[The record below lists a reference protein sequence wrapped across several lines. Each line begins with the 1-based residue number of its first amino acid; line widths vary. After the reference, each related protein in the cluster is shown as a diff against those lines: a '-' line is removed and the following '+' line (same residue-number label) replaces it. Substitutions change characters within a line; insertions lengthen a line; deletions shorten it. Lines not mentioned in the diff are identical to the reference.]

1 MTQATEQPRLQ
12 RRLGARD
19 ASLIVMGGI
28 IGSGIFVNPS
38 RVARFVHTGPLVM
51 LAWAIGG
58 AIALIG
64 AGVFA
69 ELAARRPQDG
79 GVYAYLRDAF
89 HPVVAFSYGWT
100 LLLISQGG
108 GAAASAVTFAFY
120 IPAITGIHLSSAMTT
135 IVAVSVIALF
145 TLVNCLGVRQG
156 ASTQNAFMIAKLVAI
171 VGVVGVGIFAI
182 GNAVAHPASNATV
195 PPFDPFVAIGLAL
208 VPVMFAYSG
217 WQTSSFMSAELRD
230 PQRNLA
236 RGMLYGVLGVVVLYL
251 AVNAVCLIALG
262 QDGLARTDTPASDVV
277 RAVFGPIGG
286 TIMAT
291 IVAISTLGFI
301 TNQILTAPRVYY
313 QMAADGTFFSALAKI
328 DPRTHVPV
336 VAIAVQGIAAML
348 IAMSGKYDVILNWVT
363 SIDYIFFGF
372 AALALVIFRR
382 RDAASGA
389 PKPFFT
395 IPLHPWSTGA
405 FLVVAWAIVLD
416 VLVKSRSDTLIGF
429 AVLLTGIPVYF
440 AFRRK
445 AARER

>member
-1 MTQATEQPRLQ
+1 MTEPSDRPQLL

-38 RVARFVHTGPLVM
+38 RVARMVHTGPLVM
-51 LAWAIGG
+51 LAWSLGG

-64 AGVFA
+64 AGIFA
-69 ELAARRPQDG
+69 ELAARRPNDG

-89 HPVVAFSYGWT
+89 HPAVAFCYGWT

-120 IPAITGIHLSSAMTT
+120 LPAITGIQLSHP
-135 IVAVSVIALF
+135 VATAIAVGVIGLF

-156 ASTQNAFMIAKLVAI
+156 TNAQNTFMIAKLIAIAGVVAI
-171 VGVVGVGIFAI
+171 GLFAVGSAL
-182 GNAVAHPASNATV
+182 AHPLSNAPA
-195 PPFDPFVAIGLAL
+195 PPFNPVVAMGLAL

-217 WQTSSFMSAELRD
+217 WQTSSFMSAELRE
-230 PQRNLA
+230 PHKTLA
-236 RGMLYGVLGVVVLYL
+236 RGMIYGVLGVVVLYL
-251 AVNAVCLIALG
+251 AVNLVCLIALG

-277 RAVFGPIGG
+277 RAVLGPIGG
-286 TIMAT
+286 RIMAT
-291 IVAISTLGFI
+291 IVALSTLGFI

-313 QMAADGTFFSALAKI
+313 QMAADGTFFKALARI

-336 VAIAVQGIAAML
+336 IAIAVQGVAAML
-348 IAMSGKYDVILNWVT
+348 IALSGKYDLILNWVT

-372 AALALVIFRR
+372 AALALVVFRR
-382 RDAASGA
+382 RDALIGA

-395 IPLHPWSTGA
+395 MPLHPWSTIT
-405 FLVVAWAIVLD
+405 FLLVAWAIVLD
-416 VLVKSRSDTLIGF
+416 VLVKSTSATLIGF
-429 AVLLTGIPVYF
+429 VVLLTGIPVYY

-445 AARER
+445 AERTL